1 MSATGARETVQG
13 EAEFGTEEQL
23 GEALQVA
30 EAATAVEIE
39 REEIVESPPGET
51 VELPVEAPEAG
62 ALTPALS
69 QEEKEKEA
77 EKVRAAEGLPPALK
91 ECLARVTLAHAEAGA
106 DGTVRVPIEAAVRAI
121 EEALPEFLRRRSAPA
136 ERPEHPAGEV
146 FFHGDPAELSD
157 AEAEEIA
164 RGQLARSG
172 LLRGQ
177 RARE

>member
-1 MSATGARETVQG
+1 MSATGARGTAQG
-13 EAEFGTEEQL
+13 EVGIEKQL
-23 GEALQVA
+23 GEGLQVA

-39 REEIVESPPGET
+39 REEFVEEPPGE
-51 VELPVEAPEAG
+51 ECAPAAEQIPAPEV
-62 ALTPALS
+62 S
-69 QEEKEKEA
+69 IDREA
-77 EKVRAAEGLPPALK
+77 AAERVRAAEGLPPALR
-91 ECLARVTLAHAEAGA
+91 ECLARVTSAHAEAGA
-106 DGTVRVPIEAAVRAI
+106 DGTVRVPIEAAVRAM

-136 ERPEHPAGEV
+136 ERPGHPAGEV

-157 AEAEEIA
+157 TEAEEIA

>member
-1 MSATGARETVQG
+1 
-13 EAEFGTEEQL
+13 
-23 GEALQVA
+23 
-30 EAATAVEIE
+30 VEID
-39 REEIVESPPGET
+39 REEIVEGPPGET
-51 VELPVEAPEAG
+51 VEQPVEASEAF

-69 QEEKEKEA
+69 QEEREKVA
-77 EKVRAAEGLPPALK
+77 EKVRAARGLPPALR
-91 ECLARVTLAHAEAGA
+91 ECLAKVTLAHAESGA
-106 DGTVRVPIEAAVRAI
+106 DGTVRVPIEAAMRAM
-121 EEALPEFLRRRSAPA
+121 EEALPEFLRRGSAPA

-146 FFHGDPAELSD
+146 FFHGDPTELSD

>member
-1 MSATGARETVQG
+1 MSATGARGTAQG
-13 EAEFGTEEQL
+13 ENDGEVKVEEQL
-23 GEALQVA
+23 GEGLQVA

-39 REEIVESPPGET
+39 REVIVEPPPGQECAPAEEEIAAT
-51 VELPVEAPEAG
+51 EVSIDREAA
-62 ALTPALS
+62 
-69 QEEKEKEA
+69 A
-77 EKVRAAEGLPPALK
+77 EKVRAAEGLPPALR
-91 ECLARVTLAHAEAGA
+91 ECLARVTSAHAEAGA
-106 DGTVRVPIEAAVRAI
+106 DGTVRVPIEAAVRAM